1 MTPAPTNKPTA
12 TKRARPVKYS
22 DKLGT
27 AILDRLAAGESLR
40 AICRDEGMPAF
51 QTVLVWVNRDDDF
64 AKRYAVATDCRAQML
79 CDEMLE
85 IADKTLPGV
94 RVKNGPDGRET
105 VISDQV
111 ERAKLQVHARQWTLA
126 RMAPKRFGNRV
137 LNEITGADGG
147 PVEVAQQGRPA
158 EDVAKFSNQMF
169 AAFQSH
175 REPNGAAAQLDVN
188 AIASISECVASFA
201 TGEEGDPGE
210 AASLGSTFARIWII
224 RNRDK
229 SPQSV

>member
-1 MTPAPTNKPTA
+1 MTPPPSNKPT
-12 TKRARPVKYS
+12 TGKRARPVKYS
-22 DKLGT
+22 DKLAT

-40 AICRDEGMPAF
+40 AICKDDGMPAF
-51 QTVLVWVNRDDDF
+51 QTVLGWVNRDDEF
-64 AKRYAVATDCRAQML
+64 ARKYAAATDCRAQML

-111 ERAKLQVHARQWTLA
+111 ERAKLQVHARQWALA

-147 PVEVAQQGRPA
+147 PLEVAQPGRPA
-158 EDVAKFSNQMF
+158 EDVANFSNCMF
-169 AAFQSH
+169 AAFH
-175 REPNGAAAQLDVN
+175 AYRGENGEAAQLDAK

-201 TGEEGDPGE
+201 TNEDSDHDP
-210 AASLGSTFARIWII
+210 AILGSGFAKIWII
-224 RNRDK
+224 RNNLRQ
-229 SPQSV
+229 PVGLE